1 MKDRG
6 NRIRIIDILDELLS
20 IKSTGMFLELDIDHF
35 KKINDTY
42 GHQAG
47 DQVILAVADA
57 LRSTFR
63 SNDITIRLGGDE
75 FGVFAVG
82 IVDQEMAEAMLHR
95 LFHKIVNLDIPELY
109 GEKISVSVGAVLCT
123 DHSAESFEELYARAD
138 DALYISKKSSGSSLT
153 FSGQKS
159 DRADS

>member
-82 IVDQEMAEAMLHR
+82 IVDQEMAEALLHR
-95 LFHKIVNLDIPELY
+95 DSPLPR
-109 GEKISVSVGAVLCT
+109 
-123 DHSAESFEELYARAD
+123 SAACRRAFRPRRGG
-138 DALYISKKSSGSSLT
+138 IRSC
-153 FSGQKS
+153 
-159 DRADS
+159 ADCRGGRTPP

>member
-63 SNDITIRLGGDE
+63 SNDITIRLAGTPSDKTPKTP
-75 FGVFAVG
+75 
-82 IVDQEMAEAMLHR
+82 Q
-95 LFHKIVNLDIPELY
+95 
-109 GEKISVSVGAVLCT
+109 VSGPAAFYCKA
-123 DHSAESFEELYARAD
+123 S
-138 DALYISKKSSGSSLT
+138 I
-153 FSGQKS
+153 
-159 DRADS
+159 